1 MKVEGT
7 GPDGVNPAALGP
19 RLPILDPGGHGLAAT
34 KTGKGLSRRDAHKR
48 RTRTTLRDAA
58 LDLFLAQGYDAT
70 TTDQV
75 AAKAGVSTRTFFRYF
90 DSKDEVLFSG
100 QRSWSGK
107 VADMVK
113 QQPAE
118 LRPMDAM
125 CETLVELANG
135 VSRDALIRFERIV
148 NSSVTLLGRSVNQQ
162 LENVDRIADGLAARK
177 NLPAPDD
184 ECRIMASVGLMLYRQ
199 AVTVVRDGNSKSSL
213 ESLIRE
219 QFAILETIYGRVVAE
234 REAG

>member
-1 MKVEGT
+1 MAV
-7 GPDGVNPAALGP
+7 
-19 RLPILDPGGHGLAAT
+19 T
-34 KTGKGLSRRDAHKR
+34 KKSVKGLSRRDAHKLK
-48 RTRTTLRDAA
+48 TRTTLRDAA
-58 LDLFLAQGYDAT
+58 LELFLAQGYDAT

-100 QRSWSGK
+100 QRFWSEK
-107 VADMVK
+107 VADMLK
-113 QQPAE
+113 LQPAA

-125 CETLVELANG
+125 CETLVQLANG
-135 VSRDALIRFERIV
+135 VSRDALILFERIV
-148 NSSVTLLGRSVNQQ
+148 SSSVTLLGHSANQQ
-162 LENVDRIADGLAARK
+162 SENIALIANGLAARK
-177 NLPAPDD
+177 GLQAPDD

-199 AVTVVRDGNSKSSL
+199 AVAVLRDGSGKLTL

-219 QFAILETIYGRVVAE
+219 QFAILEAIYGRVVAD

>member
-1 MKVEGT
+1 MKWCEPSSPRVEVAGFT
-7 GPDGVNPAALGP
+7 I
-19 RLPILDPGGHGLAAT
+19 RGHGLAAT
-34 KTGKGLSRRDAHKR
+34 KIPRKGLSRRDAHKR

-100 QRSWSGK
+100 QRFWSEK

-125 CETLVELANG
+125 CETLIELASG
-135 VSRDALIRFERIV
+135 VSREALVRYERIV
-148 NSSVTLLGRSVNQQ
+148 SLSVSLQGRSAVQ
-162 LENVDRIADGLAARK
+162 LAENTRRIAEGLAARYGLEK
-177 NLPAPDD
+177 PDD
-184 ECRIMASVGLMLYRQ
+184 ECKLMASAGLMLYRQ
-199 AVTVVRDGNSKSSL
+199 AVTDVRDGVSNSTI
-213 ESLIRE
+213 EALIRE
-219 QFAILETIYGRVVAE
+219 KFMILEAIYGRVVAD

>member
-1 MKVEGT
+1 M
-7 GPDGVNPAALGP
+7 
-19 RLPILDPGGHGLAAT
+19 AAT
-34 KTGKGLSRRDAHKR
+34 KNPGKVLSRRDAHKLK
-48 RTRTTLRDAA
+48 TRTTLRDAA

-75 AAKAGVSTRTFFRYF
+75 AAMAGVSTRTFFRYF

-100 QRSWSGK
+100 QRFWSEK

-135 VSRDALIRFERIV
+135 VSRDALVRFERIV
-148 NSSVTLLGRSVNQQ
+148 SSSVTLLGRAANQQ
-162 LENVDRIADGLAARK
+162 VENVGRIADGLAARK
-177 NLPAPDD
+177 GLTTPDE

-199 AVTVVRDGNSKSSL
+199 AVAVLRDGSSKSTIDQ
-213 ESLIRE
+213 LIRE
-219 QFAILETIYGRVVAE
+219 QFATLEAIYSKVVAE
-234 REAG
+234 RDSG

>member
-1 MKVEGT
+1 MTRG
-7 GPDGVNPAALGP
+7 
-19 RLPILDPGGHGLAAT
+19 RGLAVT
-34 KTGKGLSRRDAHKR
+34 KKSEKGLSRRDAHKLK
-48 RTRTTLRDAA
+48 TRTTLRDAA

-100 QRSWSGK
+100 QRFWSEK
-107 VADMVK
+107 VADMLR
-113 QQPAE
+113 QQPVE

-148 NSSVTLLGRSVNQQ
+148 SSSVTLLGRSVNQQ
-162 LENVDRIADGLAARK
+162 VENIGRIADGLAARK
-177 NLPAPDD
+177 GVQVPDD

-199 AVTVVRDGNSKSSL
+199 AVIVLRDGSGNSTL
-213 ESLIRE
+213 EGLIRE
-219 QFAILETIYGRVVAE
+219 QFAILEAIYGRVVAD
-234 REAG
+234 REVG

>member
-1 MKVEGT
+1 M
-7 GPDGVNPAALGP
+7 
-19 RLPILDPGGHGLAAT
+19 AAT
-34 KTGKGLSRRDAHKR
+34 KNPGKVLSRRDAHKLK
-48 RTRTTLRDAA
+48 TRTTLRDAA

-75 AAKAGVSTRTFFRYF
+75 SAMAGVSTRTFFRYF

-100 QRSWSGK
+100 QRFWSEK

-135 VSRDALIRFERIV
+135 ISRDALVRFERIV
-148 NSSVTLLGRSVNQQ
+148 NSSVTLLGRAANQHV
-162 LENVDRIADGLAARK
+162 ENVGRIADGLAARK
-177 NLPAPDD
+177 GLTTPDE

-199 AVTVVRDGNSKSSL
+199 AVAVLRDGSSL
-213 ESLIRE
+213 STIDQLIRE
-219 QFAILETIYGRVVAE
+219 KFAALEAIYSKVVAE
-234 REAG
+234 RDSG

>member
-1 MKVEGT
+1 MAVTKKS
-7 GPDGVNPAALGP
+7 VN
-19 RLPILDPGGHGLAAT
+19 
-34 KTGKGLSRRDAHKR
+34 GLSRRDAHKLK
-48 RTRTTLRDAA
+48 TRTTLRDAA
-58 LDLFLAQGYDAT
+58 LELFLVQGYDAT

-100 QRSWSGK
+100 QRFWSEK
-107 VADMVK
+107 VADMLM
-113 QQPAE
+113 QQATE

-148 NSSVTLLGRSVNQQ
+148 SSSVALLGHSANQQ
-162 LENVDRIADGLAARK
+162 SENIVLIASGLAARK
-177 NLPAPDD
+177 GLQVPDD
-184 ECRIMASVGLMLYRQ
+184 ECRTMASVGLMLYRQ
-199 AVTVVRDGNSKSSL
+199 AVAVLRDGNGKLTL

-219 QFAILETIYGRVVAE
+219 QFAILEAIYGRVVAD
-234 REAG
+234 REVG